1 MTQRSVKE
9 KAAEVLIETGREL
22 YRCGMAVA
30 ASGNLSVRLDD
41 KFIMIT
47 SSGSR
52 LGRLCPEDL
61 VCVDMASGLAEEDRV
76 SSSELPMHGMIYKE
90 FPEIK
95 AVLHCHP
102 PFVNGYFSVRDSFK
116 PLTFEA
122 SFYLGRVPVVPQDTP
137 TVTRP
142 QEITAALRRGNIIVL
157 KNHGI
162 VSAAGDMY
170 KALDL
175 AQTLEESIKT
185 AALARLFSCGAESP
199 SVCSDAETAEH
210 TASSGEPRR
219 MFSPGHI
226 DAIVGLVNSDAFIA
240 SKGKELDLTLQL
252 SVVLDDDGTAYKFV
266 FQQGKISSIE
276 HSADAP
282 FVISAP
288 ASAWREVFAGRLDP
302 FTAVTQGR
310 MKLKGQLGQLSRWY
324 VPFSR
329 LFELFKQV
337 PVSS

>member
-1 MTQRSVKE
+1 MTQRPGKE
-9 KAAEVLIETGREL
+9 KAEAELIETGREL

-30 ASGNLSVRLDD
+30 SSGNLSVRLDD
-41 KFIMIT
+41 KYILIT
-47 SSGSR
+47 ASGSR
-52 LGRLCPEDL
+52 LGRLCPEDM
-61 VCVDMASGLAEEDRV
+61 VCVELDPGVSGDGRAP
-76 SSSELPMHGMIYKE
+76 SSELPMHAMIYKE

-122 SFYLGRVPVVPQDTP
+122 SFYLGNVPVVPQDTP

-142 QEITAALRRGNIIVL
+142 QEVIPALRQGNLIVL

-162 VSAAGDMY
+162 VSAACDMA

-185 AALARLFSCGAESP
+185 AALARLFSCGPGSSSA
-199 SVCSDAETAEH
+199 DAKTDRA
-210 TASSGEPRR
+210 AAAGEAYR
-219 MFSPGHI
+219 MFSPEHI
-226 DAIVGLVNSDAFIA
+226 DAIVDLVNRDAFISA
-240 SKGKELDLTLQL
+240 KGRELELTLQL
-252 SVVLDDDGTAYKFV
+252 SVVLDEDGTAYKFF
-266 FQQGKISSIE
+266 FQQGRIVSVDRNS
-276 HSADAP
+276 DAP

-288 ASAWREVFAGRLDP
+288 ASAWREVFSGRLDP
-302 FTAVTQGR
+302 FTAVTQGK

>member
-1 MTQRSVKE
+1 MARKFTRE
-9 KAAEVLIETGREL
+9 TAEAEVIETGKEL

-41 KFIMIT
+41 KRIIIT
-47 SSGSR
+47 ASGSR
-52 LGRLCPEDL
+52 LGRLSAEDM
-61 VCVDMASGLAEEDRV
+61 VCVGLVSGLAEEDRTP
-76 SSSELPMHGMIYKE
+76 SSELPMHRMIYKE
-90 FPEIK
+90 FPEIN

-102 PFVNGYFSVRDSFK
+102 PFANGYFSVRDSFK

-122 SFYLGRVPVVPQDTP
+122 SFYLGDVPVVPQDTP

-142 QEITAALRRGNIIVL
+142 QEITAALRQGNLIVL

-162 VSAAGDMY
+162 VSAAGDMA

-185 AALARLFSCGAESP
+185 AALARLFSCGIELTPAE
-199 SVCSDAETAEH
+199 AKTERAA
-210 TASSGEPRR
+210 ASGGAYR
-219 MFSPGHI
+219 MFSPEHI
-226 DAIVGLVNSDAFIA
+226 DAIVGLVNRDSFI
-240 SKGKELDLTLQL
+240 SEKGRELELTLQL

-266 FQQGKISSIE
+266 FRQGKIASVE
-276 HSADAP
+276 RSAEAP

-288 ASAWREVFAGRLDP
+288 ASAWREVFSGRLDP
-302 FTAVTQGR
+302 FTAVTQGK

>member
-1 MTQRSVKE
+1 MTGKFIRE
-9 KAAEVLIETGREL
+9 TAEAEVIETGREL
-22 YRCGMAVA
+22 YRSGMAVA

-41 KFIMIT
+41 KRIIIT
-47 SSGSR
+47 ASGSR
-52 LGRLCPEDL
+52 LGRLSAEDM
-61 VCVDMASGLAEEDRV
+61 VCVGLVSGIAEEGRLP
-76 SSSELPMHGMIYKE
+76 SSELPMHRMIYKE
-90 FPEIK
+90 FPDIK

-116 PLTFEA
+116 PFTFEA
-122 SFYLGRVPVVPQDTP
+122 SFYLGNVPVVPQDTP
-137 TVTRP
+137 TVTRS
-142 QEITAALRRGNIIVL
+142 QEITAALRQGNLIVL

-162 VSAAGDMY
+162 VSAAGDMA

-175 AQTLEESIKT
+175 AQALEEAIKT
-185 AALARLFSCGAESP
+185 AALARLFSCAAEP
-199 SVCSDAETAEH
+199 LSVPTDEKTERAADP
-210 TASSGEPRR
+210 GGVYR
-219 MFSPGHI
+219 MFSPEHI
-226 DAIVGLVNSDAFIA
+226 DAIVGLVNRDSFI
-240 SKGKELDLTLQL
+240 SEKGRELELTLQI

-266 FQQGKISSIE
+266 FRQGKIGSVE
-276 HSADAP
+276 RSAEAP

-288 ASAWREVFAGRLDP
+288 SSAWREVFSGRLDP
-302 FTAVTQGR
+302 FTAVTQGK

>member
-1 MTQRSVKE
+1 MAQEKTKE
-9 KAAEVLIETGREL
+9 QAAAELIETGAEL

-30 ASGNLSVRLDD
+30 SSGNLSARIDEERIL
-41 KFIMIT
+41 IT
-47 SSGSR
+47 ASGCR
-52 LGRLCPEDL
+52 LGRLAEKDL
-61 VCVDMASGLAEEDRV
+61 VCVELASGASAV
-76 SSSELPMHGMIYKE
+76 TKVPSSELPMHSMIYKS
-90 FPEIK
+90 FPDIR

-102 PFVNGYFSVRDSFK
+102 AFANGYFSVRDSFK

-122 SFYLGRVPVVPQDTP
+122 SFYLGNIPVVPQETP

-142 QEITAALRRGNIIVL
+142 QEIIAALRQGNLVVL

-162 VSAAGDMY
+162 VSVAGDMA

-185 AALARLFSCGAESP
+185 AALARLFAGDLP
-199 SVCSDAETAEH
+199 
-210 TASSGEPRR
+210 SSGSREGKNGENSRSGEAYR
-219 MFSPGHI
+219 MFSEEHI
-226 DAIVGLVNSDAFIA
+226 EAIVELVNRDDFISA
-240 SKGKELDLTLQL
+240 KGKELDLTLQL
-252 SVVLDDDGTAYKFV
+252 AVVMDGEGAAYKFN
-266 FQQGKISSIE
+266 FQQGRIISVE
-276 HSADAP
+276 PSAEAP

-288 ASAWREVFAGRLDP
+288 AAAWKEVFSGRLDP
-302 FTAVTQGR
+302 FVAVTQGK

-337 PVSS
+337 AVLS